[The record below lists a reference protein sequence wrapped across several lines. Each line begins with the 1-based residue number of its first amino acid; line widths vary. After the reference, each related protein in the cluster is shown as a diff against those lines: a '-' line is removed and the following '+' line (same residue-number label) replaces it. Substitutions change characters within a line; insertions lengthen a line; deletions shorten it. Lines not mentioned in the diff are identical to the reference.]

1 MACENIEVRKGSE
14 SVFATSVIEELLDGN
29 KGYASGPERGL
40 LSALLFDGVQAYIHY
55 ALASSPKEKTRY
67 AEAFSWVM
75 DTGVEYAFSFNNVCE
90 ALGLNPDYVRFGLA
104 NASTSLLVEAG
115 KSRRNF

>member
-1 MACENIEVRKGSE
+1 MTYGDFEVLNGSG
-14 SVFATSVIEELLDGN
+14 SGFATSVIDELLDGS
-29 KGYASGPERGL
+29 KGYANGPERAL

-55 ALASSPKEKTRY
+55 AVASTPKEKARY
-67 AEAFSWVM
+67 TEAFNWVM

-90 ALGLNPDYVRFGLA
+90 ALGLNPEYLRFGLA
-104 NASTSLLVEAG
+104 NASTSLLTEAG